1 MGGSLLSPPGA
12 GKLAADGRAGSEVT
26 ACFGSEVIVCIGIM
40 AGAATATF
48 TPPWLAATAL
58 SSLLTFT
65 ISTINRGTTTI
76 TRAWST
82 LPSQV
87 QAAFRRAMTEVT
99 GNSDSNFDQSYA
111 PAWVGC
117 GQPMEEVQLFS
128 RMLPSSWLK
137 YTGVIWTTSHS
148 SSSAWV

>member
-48 TPPWLAATAL
+48 TPPWLATIAP
-58 SSLLTFT
+58 SNLLTFT
-65 ISTINRGTTTI
+65 INTI
-76 TRAWST
+76 AWSMRPT
-82 LPSQV
+82 QV
-87 QAAFRRAMTEVT
+87 QAAFKRAMTDVT
-99 GNSDSNFDQSYA
+99 GNSDSSFDQSYA
-111 PAWVGC
+111 SARVGC

-128 RMLPSSWLK
+128 RMLPSSWSK
-137 YTGVIWTTSHS
+137 
-148 SSSAWV
+148 